1 MLMPGSQE
9 CQPNTLVKVSTR
21 ITSGCCAR
29 RVDKRMPGA
38 SSRAFG
44 RFRGLLELGSIVVTI
59 TIAVVL
65 HVVHGAAIAFLEAI
79 AELTAVM
86 FVDRRVFVHLVI
98 VCIGPAMV
106 HIVATCRF
114 NTFTEALA
122 LRVTITIRRAIPIA
136 ITIAVLVLILRLRS
150 AVLRRVRWWWRFLG
164 GGLDGCGRSHA
175 EGKCGN

>member
-1 MLMPGSQE
+1 MPTEYAGKGI
-9 CQPNTLVKVSTR
+9 NTDYFRVLCKASR
-21 ITSGCCAR
+21 QKNAR
-29 RVDKRMPGA
+29 RERPGIRCA
-38 SSRAFG
+38 WMV
-44 RFRGLLELGSIVVTI
+44 LELRSIVVTI

-98 VCIGPAMV
+98 VCIGTAMV

-114 NTFTEALA
+114 NAFTEALA
-122 LRVTITIRRAIPIA
+122 LRVTITIRRAIPIT
-136 ITIAVLVLILRLRS
+136 ITIAVLVLILRLRR
-150 AVLRRVRWWWRFLG
+150 AVLRRARWWWWRFLG

-175 EGKCGN
+175 EGKSGN